1 MKHSTYDTQTPK
13 PVRRAL
19 REVMSKDDIVHSL
32 RKTRLNGVSIYELV
46 SSDAGGQKFEFSTLY
61 VRDTGEHWESHT
73 ILSGRELIRFAA
85 IAADLDDAR
94 TGNA

>member
-1 MKHSTYDTQTPK
+1 MKNSTYDTKTPK

-19 REVMSKDDIVHSL
+19 RDVLNKNGIVHSL
-32 RKTRLNGVSIYELV
+32 RKTRLNDVSIYELV
-46 SSDAGGQKFEFSTLY
+46 SSDVVGQKFEFSTLY

-94 TGNA
+94 TGNM

>member
-19 REVMSKDDIVHSL
+19 REVLSKDDIVHSL

-94 TGNA
+94 AGNV

>member
-1 MKHSTYDTQTPK
+1 MMNEALDTTPK

-19 REVMSKDDIVHSL
+19 RDVLNKNGIVHSL
-32 RKTRLNGVSIYELV
+32 RKTRLNDVSIYELV
-46 SSDAGGQKFEFSTLY
+46 SSDVVGQKFEFSTLY

-94 TGNA
+94 TGNM

>member
-1 MKHSTYDTQTPK
+1 MMNEALDTTTK

-19 REVMSKDDIVHSL
+19 RDVLNKNGIVHSL
-32 RKTRLNGVSIYELV
+32 RKTRLNDVSIYELV
-46 SSDAGGQKFEFSTLY
+46 SSDMVGQKFEFSTLY

-85 IAADLDDAR
+85 IAVDLDDAR
-94 TGNA
+94 TGNM

>member
-13 PVRRAL
+13 PVRREL
-19 REVMSKDDIVHSL
+19 RDVLNKDCIVHSL

-46 SSDAGGQKFEFSTLY
+46 SSDAEGQKFEFSTLY

-94 TGNA
+94 MGNV

>member
-1 MKHSTYDTQTPK
+1 MKNSTYDTKTPK

-19 REVMSKDDIVHSL
+19 RDVLNKGDIVHS
-32 RKTRLNGVSIYELV
+32 LNGVSIYDLV

-85 IAADLDDAR
+85 IAVDLDDAR
-94 TGNA
+94 AGNV

>member
-19 REVMSKDDIVHSL
+19 REVLNKDGIVHSL
-32 RKTRLNGVSIYELV
+32 RKTRLNDVSIYELV
-46 SSDAGGQKFEFSTLY
+46 SSDAGGQQFEFSTLY

-94 TGNA
+94 TGNM

>member
-1 MKHSTYDTQTPK
+1 MEHSTYDTQTPK

-19 REVMSKDDIVHSL
+19 RDVLNKGDIVHSL
-32 RKTRLNGVSIYELV
+32 RKTRLNGVSIYDLV

-94 TGNA
+94 PGNV